1 MTDDHA
7 RPFRRRSSRPSD
19 SPLMGLRLISCML
32 NHSCRWSIHANT
44 DLLSDEFLEHLDERC
59 ISSLDDKHHMKE
71 PSCSQILQHQYLT
84 AALVRDVSV
93 MYDSSVYLCSTLF
106 AVTFYVNLCVLLFFV
121 GYRVT
126 VEILHLVPHI
136 HTFRLTLRA
145 IKLWAKLYG
154 LAKLSKVY
162 QEGVIV
168 SAECVRRETHSWQIP
183 NREQRSVFRPTLKP
197 TARHQRS
204 AAAGASDAAAVSTG

>member
-93 MYDSSVYLCSTLF
+93 MLQSYSGDPPSGASHPHLQADSESHQAVGQTLWPGK
-106 AVTFYVNLCVLLFFV
+106 ALQ
-121 GYRVT
+121 
-126 VEILHLVPHI
+126 
-136 HTFRLTLRA
+136 
-145 IKLWAKLYG
+145 G
-154 LAKLSKVY
+154 LSGGGDRICRMR
-162 QEGVIV
+162 QEGN
-168 SAECVRRETHSWQIP
+168 SQLADSQQRAEKRFQANTEAHS
-183 NREQRSVFRPTLKP
+183 EAPTLCGC
-197 TARHQRS
+197 RS
-204 AAAGASDAAAVSTG
+204 F